1 MATLRIP
8 IRIVFYQE
16 DNFWV
21 AHCLEFDL
29 VGHGTAQEQAFETL
43 TNAIQTQIEAS
54 AEFENPANLFS
65 PADGKYFRM
74 FEAGS
79 DAAIGEIHLKVSNV
93 IIDDTCSREYR
104 EDESSKI
111 AYA

>member
-8 IRIVFYQE
+8 IRVVFYQE
-16 DNFWV
+16 NSFWV

-29 VGHGTAQEQAFETL
+29 VGHGTSHEEALVTL
-43 TNAIQTQIEAS
+43 TNAIRTQIEAS

-65 PADGKYFRM
+65 PAEGKYFRM
-74 FEAGS
+74 FAAGS
-79 DAAIGEIHLKVSNV
+79 DAAHGEIQLQVNNV
-93 IIDDTCSREYR
+93 VIDDTRSREYR
-104 EDESSKI
+104 EEESNEI